1 MITSVK
7 NAKVKL
13 VRELLGAKKHRE
25 KTNSIVLEGVRLTE
39 EARTANSPIHFCL
52 FSERI
57 SDRGREIVNQIQSLS
72 IDTEEVSVDLMDRI
86 SDTRTSQGI
95 LLVASFP
102 EIALKT
108 NINSA
113 VVLDKIRDPGNMGT
127 ILRTA
132 AAMDIG
138 AVLLTPGT
146 TDPYSPKVM
155 RAAMGAHFRI
165 PIRTMDTQDIYSFC
179 KEQNG
184 LELSIL
190 LTDAACSQASW
201 EADLTKPV
209 CILVGSEANGVC
221 AEMREI
227 VDECTSIP
235 IGTNMES
242 FNAAVSASIL
252 MYEMTRQRKTI

>member
-1 MITSVK
+1 M
-7 NAKVKL
+7 
-13 VRELLGAKKHRE
+13 VRELLAAKKHRE
-25 KTNSIVLEGVRLTE
+25 KAQSIVLEGVRLTE
-39 EARTANSPIHFCL
+39 EAFANRSSIHFCL

-57 SDRGREIVNQIQSLS
+57 SDRGREIINQIQELS

-95 LLVASFP
+95 LLVTSFP

-108 NINSA
+108 KIDSV

-165 PIRTMDTQDIYSFC
+165 PIRTMHAQEIYSFC
-179 KEQNG
+179 KERNG

-190 LTDAACSQASW
+190 LTDANCSQASW

-209 CILVGSEANGVC
+209 CILVGSEADGVS

-227 VDECTSIP
+227 VDECISIP

-252 MYEMTRQRKTI
+252 IYEMKRQRNTI

>member
-25 KTNSIVLEGVRLTE
+25 KTHSIAIEGVRLTE
-39 EARTANSPIHFCL
+39 EALAARSPIHFCL
-52 FSERI
+52 FSEHI
-57 SDRGREIVNQIQSLS
+57 SDRGREIVNQIQTLSL
-72 IDTEEVSVDLMDRI
+72 DTEEVSVDLMDRI
-86 SDTRTSQGI
+86 SDTKTSQGI
-95 LLVASFP
+95 LLVTSIP
-102 EIALKT
+102 EIELKYE
-108 NINSA
+108 IDSL
-113 VVLDKIRDPGNMGT
+113 VVMDKIRDPGNMGT

-138 AVLLTPGT
+138 AVMLTPGT

-165 PIRTMDTQDIYSFC
+165 PIRTMHVKDIFSFC
-179 KEQNG
+179 KERNG

-190 LTDAACSQASW
+190 LTDANCSHASW
-201 EADLTKPV
+201 EVDLTKPV
-209 CILVGSEANGVC
+209 CILVGGEADGVS
-221 AEMREI
+221 AEMRKI
-227 VDECTSIP
+227 ADECTSIP
-235 IGTNMES
+235 MGSDMES

-252 MYEMTRQRKTI
+252 MYEMSRQRKAK